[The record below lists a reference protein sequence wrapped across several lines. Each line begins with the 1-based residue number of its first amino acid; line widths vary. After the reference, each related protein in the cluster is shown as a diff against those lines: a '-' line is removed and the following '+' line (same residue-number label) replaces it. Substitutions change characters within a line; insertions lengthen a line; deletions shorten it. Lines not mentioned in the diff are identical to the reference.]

1 MSVASD
7 RFEKAVMDSINLIPG
22 MKADRPPAAT
32 QLSDVAIV
40 EHKNHKLQNR
50 VWVEVKMNHTDNLA
64 NPRVFYKDKKW
75 QTTYETP
82 AAKEAVKMLNAS
94 LDASKF
100 ISAISKF
107 SGIPEDVIK
116 IPTTISGLKEAGAVP
131 LHIMKMYF
139 SQPGVNRYIHNKE
152 DYAIGDL
159 VTKHYTVGKKE
170 PAYYMQADDDFYMIS
185 NKNPLKLANGI
196 KVLSGTGDFKVRVST
211 RSQFYEVQAEIKI
224 KSMPHSEYSVKSGTT
239 KKNPFA

>member
-7 RFEKAVMDSINLIPG
+7 KFEKAIMDSINLISG
-22 MKADRPPAAT
+22 MKAERPPAAT

-40 EHKNHKLQNR
+40 EHNNSKLTNR

-82 AAKEAVKMLNAS
+82 AAQEAVKMLNDS
-94 LDASKF
+94 PDAAKF
-100 ISAISKF
+100 ITAISKF

-116 IPTTISGLKEAGAVP
+116 IPTTISGLKESGAVP
-131 LHIMKMYF
+131 LHIMKSYF
-139 SQPGVNRYIHNKE
+139 SQSGVNRYIHNRE
-152 DYAIGDL
+152 NYPIGEL
-159 VTKHYTVGKKE
+159 VTKHYTMGKKE
-170 PAYYMQADDDFYMIS
+170 PAYYMQANNDFYMIS
-185 NKNPLKLANGI
+185 SKNPLKLPSNIPILKGN
-196 KVLSGTGDFKVRVST
+196 GDFKVRVST

-224 KSMPHSEYSVKSGTT
+224 KSMPDSTYSVKSGTN
-239 KKNPFA
+239 KKNPFE

>member
-1 MSVASD
+1 MSAASD
-7 RFEKAVMDSINLIPG
+7 RFEKAIMDAINTIPG

-40 EHKNHKLQNR
+40 EHNNSKLSNR

-82 AAKEAVKMLNAS
+82 AAQEAVKMLNAS
-94 LDASKF
+94 LDAAKF
-100 ISAISKF
+100 ITAISKF

-116 IPTTISGLKEAGAVP
+116 IPTTISGLKESGAVP
-131 LHIMKMYF
+131 LHIMKSYF

-152 DYAIGDL
+152 NYPIGDL
-159 VTKHYTVGKKE
+159 VTKHYTLGKKE

-185 NKNPLKLANGI
+185 NKNPLKVPSGV
-196 KVLSGTGDFKVRVST
+196 KMLSGTGDFKVRVST

-224 KSMPHSEYSVKSGTT
+224 KSMPNSEYSVKSGTI
-239 KKNPFA
+239 KKNPFE